1 MQIRWANTYAKIIG
15 EGYAVGYNNR
25 QQLVWVITSYPWIYV
40 LAGNIIE
47 DDGTNGYANTRG
59 TNPQR
64 AFLGK
69 VLGKVSMS
77 DKTVINIMD
86 DAIGLL
92 DKHGTILLSEF
103 SRRYHE
109 DGI

>member
-1 MQIRWANTYAKIIG
+1 MQIRWVNTYSKIIG
-15 EGYAVGYNNR
+15 EGYAVGYNR
-25 QQLVWVITSYPWIYV
+25 RKELIWVIASYPWVYV
-40 LAGNIIE
+40 LSGNIIQDE
-47 DDGTNGYANTRG
+47 GTDGYANTRG

-77 DKTVINIMD
+77 EATINCIMD

-103 SRRYHE
+103 SRRY
-109 DGI
+109 DAD

>member
-1 MQIRWANTYAKIIG
+1 MQIRWVNTYSKIVG
-15 EGYAVGYNNR
+15 EGYAIGYDR
-25 QQLVWVITSYPWIYV
+25 RKQCVWVIASYPWIYV

-47 DDGTNGYANTRG
+47 DEGTDGYANTKG

-69 VLGKVSMS
+69 ILGKKQMS
-77 DKTVINIMD
+77 TATINSIMD

-109 DGI
+109 D